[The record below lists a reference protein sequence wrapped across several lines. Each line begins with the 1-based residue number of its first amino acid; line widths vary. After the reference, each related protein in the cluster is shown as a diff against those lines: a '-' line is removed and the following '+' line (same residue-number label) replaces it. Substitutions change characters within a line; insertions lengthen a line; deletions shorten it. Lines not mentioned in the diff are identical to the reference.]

1 MNSSQESTSPRE
13 KKVWLSCQEPDKIG
27 AAYII
32 MFNLKNTEEMSL
44 NQAGQEAYMLVKC
57 ICYRKQDKTSK
68 KYIHTIGNSGKDV
81 RNNYIGK

>member
-1 MNSSQESTSPRE
+1 
-13 KKVWLSCQEPDKIG
+13 
-27 AAYII
+27 

-44 NQAGQEAYMLVKC
+44 NQAGQEADMLVKC